1 MEKAKKTL
9 GRALEIG
16 RTDRIILPFAE
27 YGFYILDILKALKNE
42 SGNDAYLDRLVKE
55 TARYSE
61 NLKLLNGAITTIGEL
76 TEREQEILQFVA
88 SGQTNQEIAAG
99 MHLAEI
105 TVKKNI
111 SAINRKLEVGGTG
124 GGREKGGG
132 VEVDVSV
139 Y

>member
-105 TVKKNI
+105 TVKKYQRHLPEI
-111 SAINRKLEVGGTG
+111 GGRWTG